1 MIWIYSDKKQKSM
14 QEQGDLFT
22 INPEV
27 SGYRLDYLEIY
38 NWGTFNNSI
47 YRIEPHG
54 KNSLLTGANA
64 SGKSTLI
71 DALLTLLVPFKKD
84 RFYNQSSGNDKKG
97 DRTEE
102 TYVLGNYGNIQSEG
116 ETSVTT
122 QRLRD
127 KSNTYSIILASFMNN
142 YEKVVTLF
150 QVRWFGNGEL
160 RCVYGFS
167 SMPLK
172 IKEDF
177 SNFDNRG
184 DWRRTL
190 EKKYNVG
197 VPKKRVELYDVI
209 REYRDRVITVL
220 GLRSEKA
227 LTLFNQVV
235 GVKVLND
242 LDDFIR
248 NNMLEQRNAENE
260 YISLNDSFSTLI
272 GAKTQIE
279 KVKEQIKQLKP
290 INDKAEQIAQL
301 NQNLDKIQD
310 NKEWALYW
318 FALKNIELAG
328 NRIEEL
334 NKVLEQLNQQ
344 RQDLIVKKN
353 NLRQEET
360 RLTHAIDN
368 DEVGRQIKEL
378 TDSISTLETTKQLR
392 IQNRISYEGYVQKV
406 GLEENPT
413 EKVFASNREKANKE
427 KNKCIADLEVSNEEL
442 RQAKNRGE
450 QLENEINDNIEVL
463 KQLKK
468 NNNNISG
475 KEAEIRDRI
484 LEAVGATAKEIPF
497 IGELIRV
504 KDEERRWENSI
515 EKILHNFGLRLIVPD
530 KYYRDVCNFV
540 NSNNL
545 NGRIVFQRP
554 DKTSALRRFQTL
566 PDNCLLSKIDF
577 NTDSPYQE
585 WVEGVITEQYNYI
598 CVSTLE
604 EFFQYKEKAVTI
616 EGLIKSV
623 HNKHEKDDRKRVN
636 DRANYVLGWD
646 NTEKIAAIRDY
657 VLNLQ
662 EEQKH
667 NADTITTINNKINNI
682 NNRKESFD
690 DILKLFL
697 IFDDINWEVV
707 AKEIQEKSEKK
718 EALEKTNDK
727 VRTLSEQLEKVR
739 KDLDVLENETIKA
752 KDKTIFQ
759 TEQKRDDAQKIYDD
773 NVNIILPIG
782 EKDATKFEQEN
793 ADLLNVTYDTIAVV
807 QKQYQAQLQQEES
820 EARKTKNSIENEAS
834 GLIRAFKYPS
844 PEIDKKYYDWRSDV
858 NTLPEGIH
866 LIGAYQQ
873 FYQKLVDEDLV
884 SCEKRFNEFLQET
897 LTEKITA
904 FRWFFKKWDDAIKET
919 IDMLNK
925 SLKSIDFSTTPP
937 TYIQLINTKRN
948 SKEINDFREQLEEAM
963 PNFQAINNTVDG
975 KRIHFENKI
984 EPLIRKLGDDQW
996 RKRVMDVRLW
1006 YSYKAEEFYRET
1018 GTKRTTYEGMGQ
1030 LSGGEKAQLTYTIL
1044 GSAIAYQFGLTTT
1057 GLQPNSFRFI
1067 AIDEAFKAQDED
1079 KARYLITLCQQ
1090 LHLQLLVVTPS
1101 DNIHIVENDI
1111 AYVHYVERRGNESV
1125 LYDMPIV
1132 QFKQEREK
1140 FVANDNAN

>member
-1 MIWIYSDKKQKSM
+1 ML
-14 QEQGDLFT
+14 EQGDLFT
-22 INPEV
+22 TNPEI
-27 SGYRLDYLEIY
+27 SGYRLSYLEIY
-38 NWGTFNNSI
+38 NWGTFNNSV

-116 ETSVTT
+116 ESSVTT

-142 YEKVVTLF
+142 HDKIVTLF
-150 QVRWFGNGEL
+150 QVRWFGGGEL

-167 SMPLK
+167 SMPLN

-177 SNFDNRG
+177 SSFDGRG

-197 VPKKRVELYDVI
+197 VPKKRVELFDVI
-209 REYRDRVITVL
+209 REYRDRTITAL

-248 NNMLEQRNAENE
+248 NNMLEQRDAEKE
-260 YISLNDSFSTLI
+260 YISLSDSFSTLI
-272 GAKTQIE
+272 DAKTQIE
-279 KVKEQIKQLKP
+279 KVKEQIKQLEP
-290 INDKAEQIAQL
+290 INEKANQISQL
-301 NQNLDKIQD
+301 NQTLDRIQK
-310 NKEWALYW
+310 NKEIAVYW
-318 FALKNIELAG
+318 FAVKNIELG
-328 NRIEEL
+328 LNRVEKL
-334 NKVLEQLNQQ
+334 NRLLVQLNQQ
-344 RQDLIVKKN
+344 REMLIAQKDK
-353 NLRQEET
+353 LRQEET
-360 RLTHAIDN
+360 DLKRDIEN
-368 DEVGRQIKEL
+368 DGIGRQIREL
-378 TDSISTLETTKQLR
+378 TNSITLLETTKQIR
-392 IQNRISYEGYVQKV
+392 IQHRTEYDKYARAV

-413 EKVFASNREKANKE
+413 EKVFGSNREKASKE
-427 KNKCIADLEVSNEEL
+427 KSKCVSFLEAANEEL
-442 RQAKNRGE
+442 RIAENQRE
-450 QLENEINDNIEVL
+450 QLENDIKENVAII

-468 NNNNISG
+468 NDNNISS
-475 KEAEIRDRI
+475 KESEIRDRI
-484 LEAVGATAKEIPF
+484 LDAVGATSREIPF

-504 KDEERRWENSI
+504 KDDERKWENSI
-515 EKILHNFGLRLIVPD
+515 EKILHNFALRLIIPD
-530 KYYRDVCNFV
+530 KYYRDVCDFV

-554 DKTSALRRFQTL
+554 EKTTILRTFQTT
-566 PDNCLLSKIDF
+566 PENCLLSKIEF
-577 NTDSPYQE
+577 NVDSPYQE
-585 WVEGVITEQYNYI
+585 WVEDVINEQYNYT
-598 CVSTLE
+598 CVSNLE
-604 EFFQYKEKAVTI
+604 EFYQYREKAVTI

-623 HNKHEKDDRKRVN
+623 HDRHEKDDRKHVN
-636 DRANYVLGWD
+636 NRANYVLGWD
-646 NTEKIAAIRDY
+646 NKEKIAAIRALVDK
-657 VLNLQ
+657 LQ
-662 EEQKH
+662 EEQTQNANAITAINEKIH
-667 NADTITTINNKINNI
+667 NIDS
-682 NNRKESFD
+682 RKESFN
-690 DILKLFL
+690 DILKLFPL
-697 IFDDINWEVV
+697 YEEINWEVI
-707 AKEIQEKSEKK
+707 ANEIQEKTKLK
-718 EALEKTNDK
+718 DTLEASSDK
-727 VRTLSEQLEKVR
+727 VKALTARLEKVQ
-739 KDLDVLENETIKA
+739 KDLAILENETIKA
-752 KDKTIFQ
+752 KDRTIFQ
-759 TEQKRDDAQKIYDD
+759 TEQKRDDAQKIHDD

-782 EKDATKFEQEN
+782 EKDTTEFEHEN
-793 ADLLNVTYDTIAVV
+793 TDLLDVTFDTIAIT
-807 QKQYQAQLQQEES
+807 QKNYQTRVQQEES
-820 EARKTKNSIENEAS
+820 ETKRNKNSIENDVS

-844 PEIDKKYYDWRSDV
+844 PDIDNKYCDWRSDV
-858 NTLPEGIH
+858 NTLPEAIH

-884 SCEKRFNEFLQET
+884 SCEKRFNEFLRET

-904 FRWFFKKWDDAIKET
+904 FRWFFIKWDKSIRET
-919 IDMLNK
+919 IDMLNV

-937 TYIQLINTKRN
+937 TYIQLVNLKRS
-948 SKEINDFREQLEEAM
+948 SKEINEFRQQLEDAM
-963 PNFQAINNTVDG
+963 PNFQQINNTIDG
-975 KRIHFENKI
+975 KRLHFENKI
-984 EPLIRKLGDDQW
+984 EPLIRKLGDEQW

-1006 YSYKAEEFYRET
+1006 YSYKAEEFYKET
-1018 GTKRTTYEGMGQ
+1018 GQKRTTYEGMGQ

-1111 AYVHYVERRGNESV
+1111 SFVHYVERRGNESV

-1132 QFKQEREK
+1132 KFKQEREK
-1140 FVANDNAN
+1140 FLANDNAS